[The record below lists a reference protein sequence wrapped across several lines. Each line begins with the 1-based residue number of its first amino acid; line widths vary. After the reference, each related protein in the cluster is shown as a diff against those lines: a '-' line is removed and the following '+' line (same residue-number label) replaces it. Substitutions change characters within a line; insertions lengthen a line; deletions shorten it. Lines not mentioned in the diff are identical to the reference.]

1 VNWIIHYRNFLKS
14 EKMSFWKTTM
24 RRSVRLSRTYFILGI
39 AISVYGTIISNILSL
54 IPASSVNPVSTPID
68 LTSIFPILS
77 VAILSLSAL
86 LFSLPVV
93 MLFVYDKNNGVL
105 EYLLS
110 TGLDQL
116 DIFNGYIKASLLLAT
131 YLLVFSNAFNIAIG
145 VYLGTSLGLLASITV
160 LTFAIGISEVFL
172 VTIAMIAFSSL
183 QKTPMGANQPL
194 GMIIGI
200 IPMFPALIF
209 PLLFPSYAIAIDIL
223 IAAVTLLVSL
233 ILLLSIG
240 RLILREKLL
249 P

>member
-1 VNWIIHYRNFLKS
+1 
-14 EKMSFWKTTM
+14 M
-24 RRSVRLSRTYFILGI
+24 RRSVRLSRTYFILGAVMSGYGI
-39 AISVYGTIISNILSL
+39 AMSNIISL
-54 IPASSVNPVSTPID
+54 IPPDPSNPAPVD
-68 LTSIFPILS
+68 LTNSFPILS
-77 VAILSLSAL
+77 VAMLSLSAL

-116 DIFNGYIKASLLLAT
+116 DIFKGYVKASLSLAA
-131 YLLVFSNAFNIAIG
+131 YLLVFSIIFNTAVG
-145 VYLGTSLGLLASITV
+145 GFLGTSLGLLASMAV

-172 VTIAMIAFSSL
+172 VTVCMIAFSSL

-194 GMIIGI
+194 GVVIGV
-200 IPMFPALIF
+200 IPMFPALIL
-209 PLLFPSYAIAIDIL
+209 PLVFPSQAIVIDIL
-223 IAAVTLLVSL
+223 IAAVTSLVSL
-233 ILLLSIG
+233 ALLLSIG

>member
-1 VNWIIHYRNFLKS
+1 
-14 EKMSFWKTTM
+14 MTFWQVTM
-24 RRSVRLSRTYFILGI
+24 KRSVRLSRTYIILGTVMTLYGI
-39 AISVYGTIISNILSL
+39 ALSNIMSI
-54 IPASSVNPVSTPID
+54 IPSDSVTPAPID
-68 LTSIFPILS
+68 LSNNFPILS
-77 VAILSLSAL
+77 VALLSLSAL
-86 LFSLPVV
+86 LFSLPVI

-116 DIFNGYIKASLLLAT
+116 DIFKGYVKASLALAA
-131 YLLVFSNAFNIAIG
+131 YLLVFAVILNTVVGFFM
-145 VYLGTSLGLLASITV
+145 GTNPVLLASMAG

-172 VTIAMIAFSSL
+172 VSVCMVAFSSL

-194 GMIIGI
+194 GVVIGI
-200 IPMFPALIF
+200 IPMFPALIL
-209 PLLFPSYAIAIDIL
+209 PLVFPSYAIVIDIL

-233 ILLLSIG
+233 ALLLSIG

>member
-1 VNWIIHYRNFLKS
+1 MR
-14 EKMSFWKTTM
+14 MGFWQVTM
-24 RRSVRLSRTYFILGI
+24 KRSVRLSRAYFILGI
-39 AISVYGTIISNILSL
+39 VITIYGIIMSNIMS
-54 IPASSVNPVSTPID
+54 IVPAGSVNPAPVD
-68 LTSIFPILS
+68 LSRNFPILS
-77 VAILSLSAL
+77 VALLSLSGL

-116 DIFNGYIKASLLLAT
+116 DIFKGYVKASLTLAA
-131 YLLVFSNAFNIAIG
+131 YLLVFATIFNTAIG
-145 VYLGTSLGLLASITV
+145 LVLGTSPSLLASMAV

-172 VTIAMIAFSSL
+172 VTVCMVAFSSL

-194 GMIIGI
+194 GVVIGI
-200 IPMFPALIF
+200 IPMFPALLIPIAF
-209 PLLFPSYAIAIDIL
+209 PVYAIVIDFL
-223 IAAVTLLVSL
+223 ITVITLLVSL
-233 ILLLSIG
+233 VLLLSIG

>member
-1 VNWIIHYRNFLKS
+1 MK
-14 EKMSFWKTTM
+14 
-24 RRSVRLSRTYFILGI
+24 RSVRLSRAYFILGVMTT
-39 AISVYGTIISNILSL
+39 VYGIIISNIMSI
-54 IPASSVNPVSTPID
+54 IPADSANPAPID
-68 LTSIFPILS
+68 LSNNFPILS
-77 VAILSLSAL
+77 VAILSLSGL

-116 DIFNGYIKASLLLAT
+116 DIFKGYVKASLTLAT
-131 YLLVFSNAFNIAIG
+131 YLLVFAIIFNTAMGFI
-145 VYLGTSLGLLASITV
+145 LGTSLGLLASMAV

-172 VTIAMIAFSSL
+172 VTVCMVAFSSL

-194 GMIIGI
+194 GVVIGI
-200 IPMFPALIF
+200 IPMFPALILPLAF
-209 PLLFPSYAIAIDIL
+209 PAYAIVIDLL
-223 IAAVTLLVSL
+223 IAVVTLLVSFV
-233 ILLLSIG
+233 LLLSIG

>member
-1 VNWIIHYRNFLKS
+1 
-14 EKMSFWKTTM
+14 MTFWQVTM
-24 RRSVRLSRTYFILGI
+24 KRSVRLSKAYFVLGI
-39 AISVYGTIISNILSL
+39 VITIYGIVLSNIMSI
-54 IPASSVNPVSTPID
+54 IPAASVNPPPID
-68 LTSIFPILS
+68 LSSNFPVLS
-77 VAILSLSAL
+77 VALLSLSGL

-116 DIFNGYIKASLLLAT
+116 DIFKGYVKASLMLAT
-131 YLLVFSNAFNIAIG
+131 YLLAFATILNTAIG
-145 VYLGTSLGLLASITV
+145 FILGTSPSLLGSMAV

-172 VTIAMIAFSSL
+172 VTVCMVAFSSL

-194 GMIIGI
+194 GVVIGI
-200 IPMFPALIF
+200 IPMFPALLLPIVF
-209 PLLFPSYAIAIDIL
+209 PAYAIVIDFL
-223 IAAVTLLVSL
+223 IAVITLLVSL
-233 ILLLSIG
+233 VLLLSIG

>member
-1 VNWIIHYRNFLKS
+1 MN
-14 EKMSFWKTTM
+14 FWKVTM
-24 RRSVRLSRTYFILGI
+24 KRSIKLSKTHFILGI
-39 AISVYGTIISNILSL
+39 VLAVYSVILSNILS
-54 IPASSVNPVSTPID
+54 IVPSDAANPTPVE
-68 LTSIFPILS
+68 LMNSFPFLS
-77 VAILSLSAL
+77 VAMLSLSAL

-116 DIFNGYIKASLLLAT
+116 DIFKGYIKASVSLAICLLIFSIIFNSILGIILGNIIELLAIM
-131 YLLVFSNAFNIAIG
+131 A
-145 VYLGTSLGLLASITV
+145 V

-172 VTIAMIAFSSL
+172 VTICMMAFSSL

-194 GMIIGI
+194 GVVIGV
-200 IPMFPALIF
+200 IPIFPAIILPMI
-209 PLLFPSYAIAIDIL
+209 FPSYAIIINLL
-223 IAAVTLLVSL
+223 IAAIILLISSALLVSVK
-233 ILLLSIG
+233 

>member
-1 VNWIIHYRNFLKS
+1 M
-14 EKMSFWKTTM
+14 KMGFWQVTM

-39 AISVYGTIISNILSL
+39 VMTVYGIILSNIMSI
-54 IPASSVNPVSTPID
+54 IPSGSVTPAPID
-68 LTSIFPILS
+68 LANNFPVLS
-77 VAILSLSAL
+77 VALLSLSAV

-116 DIFNGYIKASLLLAT
+116 DIFKGYVKASLALAI
-131 YLLVFSNAFNIAIG
+131 YLLVFAIILNTVVG
-145 VYLGTSLGLLASITV
+145 VLLGTSLSLLASMTV

-172 VTIAMIAFSSL
+172 VSVCMVAFSSL

-194 GMIIGI
+194 GVIVGV
-200 IPMFPALIF
+200 IPMFPALILPIVF
-209 PLLFPSYAIAIDIL
+209 PAYAIVVDLSIAAITL
-223 IAAVTLLVSL
+223 IASL
-233 ILLLSIG
+233 ALLLSVG